1 MPTTVPAAV
10 PGAPDHPLLHWFL
23 PTGGDGRDPG
33 GVTAVQ
39 GRTGSATRRP
49 ADIGY
54 LSQVARAA
62 EQAGFHSL
70 LTPVGL
76 GCVDPWIL
84 TAALAQHTDR
94 IGFLVAFRA
103 GFASPTLLAQQAD
116 AFRRF
121 AGGRLRL
128 NVVTG
133 GDPAEQRAYGDHLA
147 HDERYARTAELMA
160 ALRALLDGEDA
171 DREGAH
177 FRLRGARLV
186 DPAVEHPVPLYF
198 GGASPAAEDVAARHA
213 DVQLLWGEPPSA
225 IDERIKRLRAKTE
238 AVRGEHGSL
247 RFGLRLHVIARD
259 TAAEAWAEADRIL
272 SRLDPDA
279 VSASQARFAAMDSVG
294 QARMAALHG
303 GSPDAAQLEIAPN
316 LWAGIGLV
324 REGAGTALVGSHD
337 EVAQRLYE
345 YRALGVDEFVLS
357 GYPHLEEAYRVGEEV
372 APRLRALVDEAAR
385 AKDTAGRTEDTAA
398 RTEDDAARIKEA
410 AGA

>member
-1 MPTTVPAAV
+1 MPDSPL
-10 PGAPDHPLLHWFL
+10 LLHWFL

-49 ADIGY
+49 AGIGY

-84 TAALAQHTDR
+84 TSALTQHTDR

-116 AFRRF
+116 AFRKF

-133 GDPAEQRAYGDHLA
+133 GDPVEQRAYGDHLA
-147 HDERYARTAELMA
+147 HDQRYARTDEVMA
-160 ALRALLDGEDA
+160 VLRDLLDGKRVDHTGEHLTI
-171 DREGAH
+171 EGAQLH
-177 FRLRGARLV
+177 

-198 GGASPAAEDVAARHA
+198 GGASPAAEVVAARRA
-213 DVQLLWGEPPSA
+213 DVQLLWGEPPA
-225 IDERIKRLRAKTE
+225 ALTRRIDRLRAVAPE
-238 AVRGEHGSL
+238 L
-247 RFGLRLHVIARD
+247 RYGLRLHIISRD

-272 SRLDPDA
+272 AGIDPEA
-279 VSASQARFAAMDSVG
+279 VRASQERFARMDSTG

-303 GSPDAAQLEIAPN
+303 GGSADAAQLEVAPN

-337 EVAQRLYE
+337 EVAQRLHE
-345 YRALGVDEFVLS
+345 YRRLGIGEFILS
-357 GYPHLEEAYRVGEEV
+357 GYPHLEEAFRVGEEV
-372 APRLRALVDEAAR
+372 APRLRAL
-385 AKDTAGRTEDTAA
+385 
-398 RTEDDAARIKEA
+398 DAA
-410 AGA
+410 

>member
-1 MPTTVPAAV
+1 MPENPL
-10 PGAPDHPLLHWFL
+10 LLHWFL

-39 GRTGSATRRP
+39 GRSRTATRRP
-49 ADIGY
+49 ADVPY
-54 LSQVARAA
+54 LAQVARAA

-84 TAALAQHTDR
+84 TAALAQHTTR

-103 GFASPTLLAQQAD
+103 GFASPTLIAQQAD

-121 AGGRLRL
+121 AGGRLGL

-133 GDPAEQRAYGDHLA
+133 GDPAEQRAYGDGLA
-147 HDERYARTAELMA
+147 HDERYARTDEVMA
-160 ALRALLDGEDA
+160 VLRDLLDGKSVDH
-171 DREGAH
+171 EGTH
-177 FRLRGARLV
+177 LHIEGARLT
-186 DPAVEHPVPLYF
+186 DPELSHPVPLYF
-198 GGASPAAEDVAARHA
+198 GGASPAAEEVAARRA

-225 IDERIKRLRAKTE
+225 VAARIDRLRERARSAGRT
-238 AVRGEHGSL
+238 V
-247 RFGLRLHVIARD
+247 RFGLRLHVISRD
-259 TAAEAWAEADRIL
+259 SAAEAWAKADRIL
-272 SRLDPDA
+272 AGLDPAA
-279 VSASQARFAAMDSVG
+279 VRASQERFAAMDSTG

-303 GSPDAAQLEIAPN
+303 GVADAERLTVAPN

-337 EVAQRLYE
+337 EVAARLAE
-345 YRALGVDEFVLS
+345 YRALGVDEFILS

-372 APRLRALVDEAAR
+372 APRLRALTGAA
-385 AKDTAGRTEDTAA
+385 AA
-398 RTEDDAARIKEA
+398 
-410 AGA
+410 

>member
-1 MPTTVPAAV
+1 MPENPL
-10 PGAPDHPLLHWFL
+10 LLHWFL

-39 GRTGSATRRP
+39 GRTGAATRRP

-54 LSQVARAA
+54 LAQVARAA

-84 TAALAQHTDR
+84 TAALTQHTDR

-103 GFASPTLLAQQAD
+103 GFAAPTLLAQQAD

-121 AGGRLRL
+121 AGGRLGL

-133 GDPAEQRAYGDHLA
+133 GDPAEQRAYGDHLD
-147 HDERYARTAELMA
+147 HDQRYARTDELMA
-160 ALRALLDGEDA
+160 VLRDLLGGKRVDHSGEHLRIEGAQLHDPALR
-171 DREGAH
+171 
-177 FRLRGARLV
+177 
-186 DPAVEHPVPLYF
+186 HPVPLYF
-198 GGASPAAEDVAARHA
+198 GGASPAAEAVAARRA
-213 DVQLLWGEPPSA
+213 DVQLLWGEPPA
-225 IDERIKRLRAKTE
+225 ALAQRIGRLRAV
-238 AVRGEHGSL
+238 APRL
-247 RFGLRLHVIARD
+247 RYGLRLHVISRD

-272 SRLDPDA
+272 AGLDPEA
-279 VSASQARFAAMDSVG
+279 VRASQARFARMDSTG

-303 GSPDAAQLEIAPN
+303 GSADAAKLEVAPN

-345 YRALGVDEFVLS
+345 YRRLGIGEFILS

-372 APRLRALVDEAAR
+372 APRLRALV
-385 AKDTAGRTEDTAA
+385 
-398 RTEDDAARIKEA
+398 
-410 AGA
+410 AGAGADAEA

>member
-1 MPTTVPAAV
+1 MPARTPVF
-10 PGAPDHPLLHWFL
+10 HWFL

-39 GRTGSATRRP
+39 GRTGAATRRP
-49 ADIGY
+49 ADVGY
-54 LSQVARAA
+54 LAQVARAA
-62 EQAGFHSL
+62 EQAGFTAL
-70 LTPVGL
+70 LAPVGL

-84 TAALAQHTDR
+84 AAALTQHTSR

-116 AFRRF
+116 SFRRF

-147 HDERYARTAELMA
+147 HDERYARTDEVMA
-160 ALRALLDGEDA
+160 ALRDLLDGKRV
-171 DREGAH
+171 DRQGEH
-177 FRLRGARLV
+177 LHLDGARLV

-198 GGASPAAEDVAARHA
+198 GGASPAAEQVAARRA

-225 IDERIKRLRAKTE
+225 IGERITRLRAIAAEQGRT
-238 AVRGEHGSL
+238 L
-247 RFGLRLHVIARD
+247 RYGLRLHVISRD
-259 TAAEAWAEADRIL
+259 TAEQAWAEADRIL
-272 SRLDPDA
+272 SGIDPAA
-279 VSASQARFAAMDSVG
+279 VRASQARFAAMDSTG
-294 QARMAALHG
+294 QARMTALHG
-303 GSPDAAQLEIAPN
+303 GGTATARDLLVAPN

-337 EVAQRLYE
+337 EVAARLAE
-345 YRALGVDEFVLS
+345 YRALGVEEFILS

-372 APRLRALVDEAAR
+372 VPRVRALVAR
-385 AKDTAGRTEDTAA
+385 Q
-398 RTEDDAARIKEA
+398 DAAQDAEQGAEQDAGQVVRQDAEPAVGPGA
-410 AGA
+410 A

>member
-1 MPTTVPAAV
+1 MSAPAPV
-10 PGAPDHPLLHWFL
+10 FHWFL

-39 GRTGSATRRP
+39 ARTGAATRRP
-49 ADIGY
+49 ADVGY
-54 LSQVARAA
+54 LAQVARAA
-62 EQAGFHSL
+62 EQAGFASL
-70 LTPVGL
+70 LAPVGL

-84 TAALAQHTDR
+84 AAALTQHTDR

-147 HDERYARTAELMA
+147 HDERYARTDEVMA
-160 ALRALLDGEDA
+160 VLRDLLDGKRVDH
-171 DREGAH
+171 EGAH
-177 FRLRGARLV
+177 LRLDGAHLV

-198 GGASPAAEDVAARHA
+198 GGASPAAEQVAARRA
-213 DVQLLWGEPPSA
+213 DVQLLWGEPPAA
-225 IDERIKRLRAKTE
+225 IGERIARLRGIA
-238 AVRGEHGSL
+238 ADRGRTL
-247 RFGLRLHVIARD
+247 RYGLRLHVISRD
-259 TAAEAWAEADRIL
+259 TAEQAWAEADRIL
-272 SRLDPDA
+272 AGIDPEA
-279 VSASQARFAAMDSVG
+279 VRASQARFAAMDSTG
-294 QARMAALHG
+294 QARMAALHDHG
-303 GSPDAAQLEIAPN
+303 TARDLLVAPN

-337 EVAQRLYE
+337 EVAARLAD
-345 YRALGVDEFVLS
+345 YRALGVDEFILS

-372 APRLRALVDEAAR
+372 VPRVHALLS
-385 AKDTAGRTEDTAA
+385 AGG
-398 RTEDDAARIKEA
+398 
-410 AGA
+410 AG

>member
-1 MPTTVPAAV
+1 MPENPL
-10 PGAPDHPLLHWFL
+10 LLHWFL

-39 GRTGSATRRP
+39 GRSRTATRRP
-49 ADIGY
+49 ADVPY
-54 LSQVARAA
+54 LAQVARAA

-84 TAALAQHTDR
+84 TAALAQHTTR

-103 GFASPTLLAQQAD
+103 GFSSPTLIAQQAD

-121 AGGRLRL
+121 AGGRLGL

-133 GDPAEQRAYGDHLA
+133 GDPAEQRAYGDRLA
-147 HDERYARTAELMA
+147 HDERYARTGEVMA
-160 ALRALLDGEDA
+160 VLRDLLDGKSVDH
-171 DREGAH
+171 EGAH
-177 FRLRGARLV
+177 LHIEGARLT
-186 DPAVEHPVPLYF
+186 DPELRHPVPLYF
-198 GGASPAAEDVAARHA
+198 GGASPAAEEVAARQA

-225 IDERIKRLRAKTE
+225 IAARIDRLRKRARSAGRT
-238 AVRGEHGSL
+238 V
-247 RFGLRLHVIARD
+247 RFGLRLHIISRD
-259 TAAEAWAEADRIL
+259 SAAEAWAEADRIL
-272 SRLDPDA
+272 AGLDPAA
-279 VSASQARFAAMDSVG
+279 VRASQERFAAMDSTG

-303 GSPDAAQLEIAPN
+303 GVADAERLTVAPN

-337 EVAQRLYE
+337 EVAARLAE
-345 YRALGVDEFVLS
+345 YRALGVDEFILS

-372 APRLRALVDEAAR
+372 APRLRALTGAA
-385 AKDTAGRTEDTAA
+385 AA
-398 RTEDDAARIKEA
+398 
-410 AGA
+410 

>member
-1 MPTTVPAAV
+1 MSDTRPPF
-10 PGAPDHPLLHWFL
+10 LLHWFL

-39 GRTGSATRRP
+39 GRTGAATRRP

-84 TAALAQHTDR
+84 TAALTQHTDR

-133 GDPAEQRAYGDHLA
+133 GDPVEQRAYGDELA
-147 HDERYARTAELMA
+147 HDARYARTDEVMA
-160 ALRALLDGEDA
+160 VLRDLLEGKRVDHDGEHL
-171 DREGAH
+171 RIEGAQ
-177 FRLRGARLV
+177 LT
-186 DPAVEHPVPLYF
+186 DPALQHPVPLYF
-198 GGASPAAEDVAARHA
+198 GGASPAAESVAARRA
-213 DVQLLWGEPPSA
+213 DVQLLWGEPPA
-225 IDERIKRLRAKTE
+225 ALADRVGRLRTRAP
-238 AVRGEHGSL
+238 AL
-247 RFGLRLHVIARD
+247 RYGLRLHVISRD
-259 TAAEAWAEADRIL
+259 TSAEAWAEADRIL
-272 SRLDPDA
+272 AGIDPEA
-279 VSASQARFAAMDSVG
+279 VRASQERFARMDSTG

-303 GSPDAAQLEIAPN
+303 GSTDAAKLQVAPN

-337 EVAQRLYE
+337 EVAERLHAYH
-345 YRALGVDEFVLS
+345 RLGIDEFILS

-372 APRLRALVDEAAR
+372 APRLRALV
-385 AKDTAGRTEDTAA
+385 AKDGE
-398 RTEDDAARIKEA
+398 
-410 AGA
+410 

>member
-1 MPTTVPAAV
+1 MPAPA
-10 PGAPDHPLLHWFL
+10 PIPAPLPAPLPDARPAPLLHWFL

-39 GRTGSATRRP
+39 GRTRAATRRP

-54 LSQVARAA
+54 LGQVARAA
-62 EQAGFHSL
+62 EQAGFTSL

-84 TAALAQHTDR
+84 SAALTQHTST

-103 GFASPTLLAQQAD
+103 GLASPTLIAQQAD

-133 GDPAEQRAYGDHLA
+133 GDPTEQLAYGDQLG
-147 HDERYARTAELMA
+147 HDERYQRTGELMA
-160 ALRALLDGEDA
+160 VLRELLDGKRSDLDGRHIRLA
-171 DREGAH
+171 GAQ
-177 FRLRGARLV
+177 LV

-198 GGASPAAEDVAARHA
+198 GGASPAAEAVAARHA
-213 DVQLLWGEPPSA
+213 DVQMLWGETPAA
-225 IDERIKRLRAKTE
+225 IGERIGRLRALAGAQGRT
-238 AVRGEHGSL
+238 L
-247 RFGLRLHVIARD
+247 RYGLRLHVIARD

-272 SRLDPDA
+272 AGLDPAA
-279 VSASQARFAAMDSVG
+279 VRATQERFAAMDSVG
-294 QARMAALHG
+294 QSRMAALHG
-303 GSPDAAQLEIAPN
+303 GSTDAAALEVSPN

-337 EVAQRLYE
+337 EVAERLAE
-345 YRALGVDEFVLS
+345 YRALGIDEFVLS
-357 GYPHLEEAYRVGEEV
+357 GYPHLEEAFRVGEEV
-372 APRLRALVDEAAR
+372 APRLRELAAVQDGVAR
-385 AKDTAGRTEDTAA
+385 SAGGES
-398 RTEDDAARIKEA
+398 
-410 AGA
+410 